1 MPLSPVLLHINI
13 LHLVFGTFIPTSFT
27 ILWKYFTVVSMYTV
41 IIEIVT
47 VITGEST
54 EAVLKCEV
62 YGYPR
67 NSSPPV
73 WTHGSDELHNGRYTT
88 TVTNAGLLSG
98 NSISTT
104 ERVVSQL
111 TITNVTVNDSGDYTC
126 SWQGN
131 STTVTLRIAIIIGES
146 IVYKCKNI
154 FTKMLKDVGMEVPK
168 SIETR
173 SKFSMHAD
181 KGSMQQS

>member
-1 MPLSPVLLHINI
+1 MVIEAESPVT
-13 LHLVFGTFIPTSFT
+13 VF
-27 ILWKYFTVVSMYTV
+27 
-41 IIEIVT
+41 
-47 VITGEST
+47 TGEST

-67 NSSPPV
+67 DSSPPV

-104 ERVVSQL
+104 VRVVSQL
-111 TITNVTVNDSGDYTC
+111 TIFCVSPSDSGDYTC

-131 STTVTLRIAIIIGES
+131 TTTVTLR
-146 IVYKCKNI
+146 
-154 FTKMLKDVGMEVPK
+154 VGK
-168 SIETR
+168 
-173 SKFSMHAD
+173 
-181 KGSMQQS
+181 

>member
-1 MPLSPVLLHINI
+1 
-13 LHLVFGTFIPTSFT
+13 
-27 ILWKYFTVVSMYTV
+27 MYTV

-54 EAVLKCEV
+54 QLQAVLKCEV
-62 YGYPR
+62 YGYPHD
-67 NSSPPV
+67 SSPPV
-73 WTHGSDELHNGRYTT
+73 WTHGSDELHNGRYNT

-131 STTVTLRIAIIIGES
+131 STTVTLRIAIITSES
-146 IVYKCKNI
+146 IVY
-154 FTKMLKDVGMEVPK
+154 GM
-168 SIETR
+168 
-173 SKFSMHAD
+173 
-181 KGSMQQS
+181 

>member
-1 MPLSPVLLHINI
+1 
-13 LHLVFGTFIPTSFT
+13 
-27 ILWKYFTVVSMYTV
+27 MYTV
-41 IIEIVT
+41 IIETVT

-54 EAVLKCEV
+54 QLQAVLKCEV

-67 NSSPPV
+67 DTSPPV

-111 TITNVTVNDSGDYTC
+111 TITNVTANDSGDYTC

-146 IVYKCKNI
+146 IYSACVWYMI
-154 FTKMLKDVGMEVPK
+154 
-168 SIETR
+168 
-173 SKFSMHAD
+173 
-181 KGSMQQS
+181 KGSYSALPPTPAWIICAIDTKCEQFILCVCFLQYIL

>member
-1 MPLSPVLLHINI
+1 
-13 LHLVFGTFIPTSFT
+13 
-27 ILWKYFTVVSMYTV
+27 MYPV

-54 EAVLKCEV
+54 QLQAVLKCEV

-73 WTHGSDELHNGRYTT
+73 WTHGSDEMQNGRYTT
-88 TVTNAGLLSG
+88 NVINAGLLSG

-111 TITNVTVNDSGDYTC
+111 TIINVTANDSGDYTC

-131 STTVTLRIAIIIGES
+131 STTVTLRIAIIIGEY
-146 IVYKCKNI
+146 IVYGI
-154 FTKMLKDVGMEVPK
+154 
-168 SIETR
+168 
-173 SKFSMHAD
+173 
-181 KGSMQQS
+181 

>member
-1 MPLSPVLLHINI
+1 MT
-13 LHLVFGTFIPTSFT
+13 VFI
-27 ILWKYFTVVSMYTV
+27 
-41 IIEIVT
+41 
-47 VITGEST
+47 GEST

-67 NSSPPV
+67 DSSPPV

-111 TITNVTVNDSGDYTC
+111 TIFCVSEADEGNYTC
-126 SWQGN
+126 SFQGN
-131 STTVTLRIAIIIGES
+131 HTNITLSVVEGNCMLWNLFLNGAPRNKDTSISGTPFCCTKSAVFAYISTLKIGTLS
-146 IVYKCKNI
+146 
-154 FTKMLKDVGMEVPK
+154 
-168 SIETR
+168 
-173 SKFSMHAD
+173 
-181 KGSMQQS
+181 

>member
-1 MPLSPVLLHINI
+1 MDNSYGLCVMYYPFW
-13 LHLVFGTFIPTSFT
+13 VFPYTNTPH
-27 ILWKYFTVVSMYTV
+27 TVV
-41 IIEIVT
+41 IEADSQVT
-47 VITGEST
+47 VFSGEST
-54 EAVLKCEV
+54 EAVLECEV
-62 YGYPR
+62 YGYPH

-111 TITNVTVNDSGDYTC
+111 TIANVTANDSGDYTC

-131 STTVTLRIAIIIGES
+131 TTIVTLR
-146 IVYKCKNI
+146 
-154 FTKMLKDVGMEVPK
+154 VGK
-168 SIETR
+168 
-173 SKFSMHAD
+173 
-181 KGSMQQS
+181 

>member
-1 MPLSPVLLHINI
+1 MVIEAESP
-13 LHLVFGTFIPTSFT
+13 
-27 ILWKYFTVVSMYTV
+27 
-41 IIEIVT
+41 VT

-73 WTHGSDELHNGRYTT
+73 WTHGSDELHNGT
-88 TVTNAGLLSG
+88 TVSNAGLLSG

-111 TITNVTVNDSGDYTC
+111 TITNVTANDSGDYTC

-131 STTVTLRIAIIIGES
+131 TTTVTLR
-146 IVYKCKNI
+146 
-154 FTKMLKDVGMEVPK
+154 VGK
-168 SIETR
+168 
-173 SKFSMHAD
+173 
-181 KGSMQQS
+181 

>member
-1 MPLSPVLLHINI
+1 M
-13 LHLVFGTFIPTSFT
+13 
-27 ILWKYFTVVSMYTV
+27 V
-41 IIEIVT
+41 IETVT

-54 EAVLKCEV
+54 QLRAVLKCEV

-67 NSSPPV
+67 DSSPPV
-73 WTHGSDELHNGRYTT
+73 WTRGSDELHNGRYIT

-111 TITNVTVNDSGDYTC
+111 TITNVTANDSGDYTC

-131 STTVTLRIAIIIGES
+131 STTINFRVAITIGES
-146 IVYKCKNI
+146 IVYGI
-154 FTKMLKDVGMEVPK
+154 
-168 SIETR
+168 
-173 SKFSMHAD
+173 
-181 KGSMQQS
+181 

>member
-1 MPLSPVLLHINI
+1 MVIEAESPVT
-13 LHLVFGTFIPTSFT
+13 VF
-27 ILWKYFTVVSMYTV
+27 
-41 IIEIVT
+41 
-47 VITGEST
+47 TGEST

-67 NSSPPV
+67 DSSPPV

-88 TVTNAGLLSG
+88 TVTNAGLLSD

-126 SWQGN
+126 SWQES
-131 STTVTLRIAIIIGES
+131 STTVALILG
-146 IVYKCKNI
+146 K
-154 FTKMLKDVGMEVPK
+154 
-168 SIETR
+168 
-173 SKFSMHAD
+173 
-181 KGSMQQS
+181 

>member
-1 MPLSPVLLHINI
+1 MHTVVIEAESPVT
-13 LHLVFGTFIPTSFT
+13 VF
-27 ILWKYFTVVSMYTV
+27 
-41 IIEIVT
+41 
-47 VITGEST
+47 TGEST
-54 EAVLKCEV
+54 EAVLECEV

-88 TVTNAGLLSG
+88 TLTNTGLLSG

-111 TITNVTVNDSGDYTC
+111 TITNVTANDSGDYTC

-131 STTVTLRIAIIIGES
+131 STTVTLRIAIIISES
-146 IVYKCKNI
+146 IVYGI
-154 FTKMLKDVGMEVPK
+154 
-168 SIETR
+168 
-173 SKFSMHAD
+173 
-181 KGSMQQS
+181 

>member
-1 MPLSPVLLHINI
+1 MVIEAESPVT
-13 LHLVFGTFIPTSFT
+13 VF
-27 ILWKYFTVVSMYTV
+27 
-41 IIEIVT
+41 
-47 VITGEST
+47 TGEST

-88 TVTNAGLLSG
+88 TVTKAGLLSG

-104 ERVVSQL
+104 VRVVSQL
-111 TITNVTVNDSGDYTC
+111 TITNVNANDSGDYTC

-131 STTVTLRIAIIIGES
+131 STTVNLTVVIGES
-146 IVYKCKNI
+146 TVNSN
-154 FTKMLKDVGMEVPK
+154 FKMACINV
-168 SIETR
+168 
-173 SKFSMHAD
+173 
-181 KGSMQQS
+181 

>member
-1 MPLSPVLLHINI
+1 
-13 LHLVFGTFIPTSFT
+13 
-27 ILWKYFTVVSMYTV
+27 MYTV
-41 IIEIVT
+41 IIETVT

-54 EAVLKCEV
+54 QLQAVLKCEV

-67 NSSPPV
+67 DTSPPV

-111 TITNVTVNDSGDYTC
+111 IITNVTANDSGDYTC

-146 IVYKCKNI
+146 IYSVWYMI
-154 FTKMLKDVGMEVPK
+154 
-168 SIETR
+168 
-173 SKFSMHAD
+173 
-181 KGSMQQS
+181 KGTLHYHLHQPGSSVL

>member
-1 MPLSPVLLHINI
+1 MDISLYTNTLHTVVIEAESPVT
-13 LHLVFGTFIPTSFT
+13 VF
-27 ILWKYFTVVSMYTV
+27 
-41 IIEIVT
+41 
-47 VITGEST
+47 TGEST

-67 NSSPPV
+67 YSSPPV

-126 SWQGN
+126 FWQGN
-131 STTVTLRIAIIIGES
+131 TTTVNLTVGKS
-146 IVYKCKNI
+146 YS
-154 FTKMLKDVGMEVPK
+154 KMVHV
-168 SIETR
+168 
-173 SKFSMHAD
+173 
-181 KGSMQQS
+181 